1 MLSSNYTRFDFEQD
15 IMKLYS
21 ACDDIDLFLAK
32 YMDDPEPMSE
42 DDVWNIVF
50 SIRSMLNMRIDRVMD
65 GMCKVLELNEYCTDP
80 EKLAARQGVF
90 KPKKG
95 KNK

>member
-21 ACDDIDLFLAK
+21 ACDDMDLFLAK

-80 EKLAARQGVF
+80 EKLAAREGNF
-90 KPKKG
+90 KLKKKG
-95 KNK
+95 KK